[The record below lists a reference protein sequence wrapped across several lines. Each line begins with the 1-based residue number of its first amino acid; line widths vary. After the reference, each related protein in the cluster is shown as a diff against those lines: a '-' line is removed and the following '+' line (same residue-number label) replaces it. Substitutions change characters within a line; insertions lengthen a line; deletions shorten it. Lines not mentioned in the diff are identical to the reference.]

1 MSAVLLAQAQ
11 GQFRSSYYAPGGAM
25 PPTKKANAKQA
36 QPKRAK
42 AAGGGAPP
50 QPVVEHKAGPCHNAK
65 LIDAMVKHMQ
75 AIGDHPAFAGVFTD
89 NASEVGKA
97 GSMADQEA
105 MALELN
111 SHVIQRFGFGWV

>member
-1 MSAVLLAQAQ
+1 MS
-11 GQFRSSYYAPGGAM
+11 PN
-25 PPTKKANAKQA
+25 KNANAKQA
-36 QPKRAK
+36 PPKRAK

-50 QPVVEHKAGPCHNAK
+50 QPVIEHEAGPCHNAK

-89 NASEVGKA
+89 SASEVGKA

-105 MALELN
+105 MALELD